1 MPAHAAGPI
10 VLAPGKNVVKI
21 SQPYKA
27 LGLWLAM
34 RAKANQW
41 PSS

>member
-27 LGLWLAM
+27 LGLRLVHA
-34 RAKANQW
+34 REGEPVAE
-41 PSS
+41 